1 VITAIFSI
9 LAKGGPVMVPLLA
22 CSVLALSVILE
33 RAWFWGRLAREA
45 DPERVLELAGAGKW
59 EDAARAGEASRS
71 PGARVLAAGIRD
83 RKAAPSLAMEAAVQ
97 TEVERMKRGLVIL
110 DTIITLAP
118 LLGLLGTVTGMIGSF
133 GVMAESG
140 INQPHAITGGVAEA
154 LIATA
159 AGLLVAIAALVPY
172 NAFTASVESA
182 TARMERDGTRLE
194 LLLARARAEGSA
206 EGGP

>member
-1 VITAIFSI
+1 MTAIVAV

-22 CSVLALSVILE
+22 CSVIALTVILE
-33 RAWFWGRLAREA
+33 RGWFWWRLALDA
-45 DPERVLELAGAGKW
+45 DAERVLELTGADQWK
-59 EDAARAGEASRS
+59 AAAELGAASRS
-71 PGARVLAAGIRD
+71 PVARVMAAGVRE
-83 RKAAPSLAMEAAVQ
+83 REASAALAMEAAAQ
-97 TEVERMKRGLVIL
+97 AELRRMRRGLVVL

-159 AGLLVAIAALVPY
+159 TGLTVAIVALVPY
-172 NAFTASVESA
+172 NAFTARVESA
-182 TARMERDGTRLE
+182 LERMEEHGARLE
-194 LLLARARAEGSA
+194 LALARA
-206 EGGP
+206 GGRPEETRR

>member
-1 VITAIFSI
+1 LIATVVAI

-22 CSVLALSVILE
+22 CSVLALSVVLE
-33 RAWFWGRLAREA
+33 RAWFWWRLAREA
-45 DPERVLELAGAGKW
+45 DPERVLQLAGAGKW

-83 RKAAPSLAMEAAVQ
+83 RKAAPALAMEAAIQ
-97 TEVERMKRGLVIL
+97 TEVERMKRGLVVL

-159 AGLLVAIAALVPY
+159 AGLLVAIASLVPY
-172 NAFTASVESA
+172 NAFTARVESA

-194 LLLARARAEGSA
+194 LLLARARAEGAA
-206 EGGP
+206 EGGS